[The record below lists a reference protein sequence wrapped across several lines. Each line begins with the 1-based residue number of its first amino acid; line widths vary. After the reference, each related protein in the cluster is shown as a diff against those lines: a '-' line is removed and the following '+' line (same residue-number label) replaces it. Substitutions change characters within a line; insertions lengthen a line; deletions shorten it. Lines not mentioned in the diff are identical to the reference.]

1 MPAILWALGSLLVNI
16 AGSMA
21 GRVLIALGIGVAT
34 YTGVNASLDWLK
46 SQAVQAFQGLPADV
60 LGMLGTMK
68 VGQCISIVTSAIVA
82 RSIINGVQSD
92 TFKRWVIR

>member
-1 MPAILWALGSLLVNI
+1 MPAILWALGSLLVKI